1 MLQHSHFCT
10 SDLILQLPVFFV
22 FQILSV
28 FSQDNKVKFGQYLEQ
43 EYRVKINPASMF
55 DVHVKRIHEYKRQL
69 LNCLHIIVMYN
80 RTSDEPFTSS
90 GVTSKPSVTF
100 PSDRPSSKSKQRPSL
115 VLKSWN
121 IP

>member
-1 MLQHSHFCT
+1 M
-10 SDLILQLPVFFV
+10 
-22 FQILSV
+22 
-28 FSQDNKVKFGQYLEQ
+28 
-43 EYRVKINPASMF
+43 KINPASMF

-80 RTSDEPFTSS
+80 RTWNEPFTGS
-90 GVTSKPSVTF
+90 GVTSKPS
-100 PSDRPSSKSKQRPSL
+100 RPTSPRASQNKRLSL

>member
-1 MLQHSHFCT
+1 M
-10 SDLILQLPVFFV
+10 
-22 FQILSV
+22 
-28 FSQDNKVKFGQYLEQ
+28 KFGQYLEQ

-80 RTSDEPFTSS
+80 RASNEPFTSS
-90 GVTSKPSVTF
+90 FTSKPSVTF
-100 PSDRPSSKSKQRPSL
+100 LSDRPSSKSKQRLSL